1 LGSYEGLDLFHRVPG
16 RDGFS
21 YRRLRYA
28 LSFTNL
34 NHQLLGVCSRI
45 DLVLFGRSLSIFSLL
60 VGCIGSFGLRVGHIW
75 SHVRIIHG
83 GIDCHA
89 LQIDVGSVSRVVG
102 RTAGTVERS
111 CRSRVGFLGST
122 GIDGVSDRYSAPLG
136 QLCSVHI
143 LGSIFS
149 LLSCHLSL

>member
-16 RDGFS
+16 RDGFI

-45 DLVLFGRSLSIFSLL
+45 DLVLFGRSLSIFGLL

-75 SHVRIIHG
+75 GHVRITHG
-83 GIDCHA
+83 GTNRHA
-89 LQIDVGSVSRVVG
+89 LQIEVGRIGGVVG
-102 RTAGTVERS
+102 RTVGFGERS
-111 CRSRVGFLGST
+111 GSCRISFFGST

-136 QLCSVHI
+136 QLCSVHV